1 MLKLEARNV
10 FMEQFPNKEKQKI
23 YASIRTFMTGHQK
36 PAKIQKKRKLKRK
49 TFTPTRKKKLSREEM
64 INEQMSLAQKIMA
77 HTLKFMRM
85 FHPRAL
91 RKATSVTSGARV
103 SIILPIIV

>member
-36 PAKIQKKRKLKRK
+36 PAKIQKRKWKRKI
-49 TFTPTRKKKLSREEM
+49 FTPTRKKKLSREEM

-91 RKATSVTSGARV
+91 RKTTSVISGAWV